1 MHPAPSVIVFSVLSG
16 LGFGL
21 LAMLGLGAAVPQGL
35 GAIPAYGLGLALAGI
50 GLLASTFHLG
60 NPQRALLAFTQWRTS
75 WLSREAW
82 ASVAALALSAVT
94 GLLAAGGA
102 RPGLLGL
109 AAAALCLLTVFAT
122 AMIYAQL
129 RTVPRWNHW
138 TTPAQFLAFAIA
150 GGLILAPAKA
160 AAIVALVIL
169 GALLL
174 FTYAAADTRFAARG
188 HTIAT
193 ATGLGAAPDQ
203 DIRLFAPPH
212 TGPNYLTR
220 EMIHVV
226 GRRHS
231 TTLRRIAVLCAAVLP
246 AVILL
251 VLPQG
256 LAAAFPAALIHL
268 AGAFAHRWLFFA
280 EAEHVVGL
288 YYGAPGGLRA

>member
-21 LAMLGLGAAVPQGL
+21 LAMLGLGITTPAGL
-35 GAIPAYGLGLALAGI
+35 GAIPAWGLGLLLAVI

-82 ASVAALALSAVT
+82 ISVAALGLSALTGFMAVGGSRPGLP
-94 GLLAAGGA
+94 GLLAAV
-102 RPGLLGL
+102 
-109 AAAALCLLTVFAT
+109 LCLGTVFST
-122 AMIYAQL
+122 SMIYAQL

-138 TTPAQFLAFAIA
+138 TTPAQFLAFAVA
-150 GGLILAPAKA
+150 GGLVLAPSKFP
-160 AAIVALVIL
+160 AIIALVVL
-169 GALLL
+169 AALLL
-174 FTYAAADTRFAARG
+174 YGFARGDGRFAALG
-188 HTIAT
+188 QTPGT
-193 ATGLGAAPDQ
+193 ATGLGTIGDV
-203 DIRLFAPPH
+203 RSFAPPH

-231 TTLRRIAVLCAAVLP
+231 RRLRVIAVLCAAVLP
-246 AVILL
+246 ALILL
-251 VLPQG
+251 VLPVG
-256 LAAAFPAALIHL
+256 LAAAIPAASVHLI
-268 AGAFAHRWLFFA
+268 GAFAQRWLFFA

-288 YYGAPGGLRA
+288 YYGAPGGLRP

>member
-16 LGFGL
+16 AGFGL

-35 GAIPAYGLGLALAGI
+35 GAIPPYVLGLALAVI

-82 ASVAALALSAVT
+82 ASVAALTLSTLT
-94 GLLAAGGA
+94 GLLAVGGSK
-102 RPGLLGL
+102 PGLSGVL
-109 AAAALCLLTVFAT
+109 AALLCLATVAT
-122 AMIYAQL
+122 TSMIYAQL
-129 RTVPRWNHW
+129 KTVPRWNHW

-150 GGLILAPAKA
+150 GGLILAPAKLPAIA
-160 AAIVALVIL
+160 ALIVL

-174 FTYAAADTRFAARG
+174 YTYATSDGRFAARG

-193 ATGLGAAPDQ
+193 ATGLAPDP
-203 DIRLFAPPH
+203 RLFAPPH

-226 GRRHS
+226 GRKHA
-231 TTLRRIAVLCAAVLP
+231 TNLRRIAVLCAAVIP
-246 AVILL
+246 ALL
-251 VLPQG
+251 LLILPQG
-256 LAAAFPAALIHL
+256 LAAAIPAALVHL
-268 AGAFAHRWLFFA
+268 TGAFAQRWLFFA
-280 EAEHVVGL
+280 KAEHVVGL